1 MLHLLMVS
9 YRRTLHRRQR
19 AVLRPVLRQRPRR
32 ALYRRHS
39 RRVRSLTAVRVDW
52 FGVATRHLQVLLDC
66 YYRLFPEDSPKVQQE
81 REAVRKKQQE
91 ALARQR
97 EYCERSL
104 ANLKRIYG
112 GEK

>member
-1 MLHLLMVS
+1 
-9 YRRTLHRRQR
+9 
-19 AVLRPVLRQRPRR
+19 
-32 ALYRRHS
+32 
-39 RRVRSLTAVRVDW
+39 
-52 FGVATRHLQVLLDC
+52 VLLDC